1 VNVLPKV
8 FNHYFGTHLP
18 MLPDKMYMWQLDRA
32 GESRW
37 KNGRLQEVDPRLLD
51 QAQ

>member
-8 FNHYFGTHLP
+8 FNHYFGIHLP
-18 MLPDKMYMWQLDRA
+18 MLPDRMYMWQFDRA
-32 GESRW
+32 GESRG
-37 KNGRLQEVDPRLLD
+37 NGRLHGVDPHLLD

>member
-1 VNVLPKV
+1 
-8 FNHYFGTHLP
+8 

-32 GESRW
+32 GESQG

-51 QAQ
+51 RPQ